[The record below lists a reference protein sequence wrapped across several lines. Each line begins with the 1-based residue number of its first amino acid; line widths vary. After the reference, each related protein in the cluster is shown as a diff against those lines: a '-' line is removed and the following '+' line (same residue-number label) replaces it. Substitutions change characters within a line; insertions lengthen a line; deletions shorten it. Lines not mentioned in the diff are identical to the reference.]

1 MDQVCFLG
9 EVMRLQKYMAACG
22 VASRRK
28 AEEIIL
34 SGNVTINGKKI
45 TELGTQVDENKD
57 EVRLQGKLLNL
68 EGKKVYLMLNKPK
81 GYVTTVTDPQGRPTI
96 MELLPKIEER
106 VYPIGRLDFATSGL
120 ILLTNDGDFTN
131 HMMHPRFKI
140 DKVYVAEVTGV
151 PTEEKLV
158 KMRRGLMIEEQMTA
172 PAKVRIVEVK
182 GNRSKV
188 EIIIHEGR
196 KRQVR
201 RMIKAI
207 GHEIIE
213 LERVQIGPLG
223 LQNLPA
229 GACRSLTVAEITAVK
244 KLFR

>member
-1 MDQVCFLG
+1 
-9 EVMRLQKYMAACG
+9 MRLQKYMAACG

-34 SGNVTINGKKI
+34 SGSVMVNGKKI
-45 TELGTQVDENKD
+45 IELGTQVDEKKD
-57 EVRLQGKLLNL
+57 EVRVQGKLLQL
-68 EGKKVYLMLNKPK
+68 EGQKVYIMLNKPK

-96 MELLPKIEER
+96 MELLPKMQER

-131 HMMHPRFKI
+131 HMMHPRFQI
-140 DKVYVAEVTGV
+140 EKVYVALVTGV

-158 KMRRGLMIEEQMTA
+158 KLRTGLMIEEQMTA
-172 PAKVRIVEVK
+172 PAKVRILEK
-182 GNRSKV
+182 TANRSKI

-196 KRQVR
+196 KRQIR

-207 GHEIIE
+207 GHEIVE
-213 LERVQIGPLG
+213 LERVQIGPLV

-229 GACRSLTVAEITAVK
+229 GGFRSLSQAELIAIR